1 MRTRDPSAE
10 PVIYTLSVQCVF
22 GAYLDGECVRVIEI
36 PDDATL
42 EDLHFAIQE
51 AVSFDNDHLYDFY
64 AGRNYRNRKIEYTKA
79 WDCEGREDPYAEICL
94 RDVYPLESLK
104 LYYIFDYGDS
114 WTFEIRK
121 SRKVH
126 PAQSGIAYPRI
137 VERRGPNPEQYPSWE

>member
-79 WDCEGREDPYAEICL
+79 WDCEGREDAYAEICL
-94 RDVYPLESLK
+94 RDVYPLGSLGK
-104 LYYIFDYGDS
+104 YTQPSPALPTRVSSSAGDQTQS
-114 WTFEIRK
+114 NIRRA
-121 SRKVH
+121 S
-126 PAQSGIAYPRI
+126 
-137 VERRGPNPEQYPSWE
+137 EQPVKFARMLI